1 LGRKFDEMPARRL
14 GCDVARILIVED
26 NPDSMKL
33 FRLVLEV
40 AGHRVTGLSG
50 GERLVETV
58 RVEQP
63 ELILLDIQL
72 PGEDGFQLHARLV
85 AMGAALPPVVALT
98 AHAMAGD
105 KERTL
110 AAGFDG
116 YLTKP
121 IDVTAFAQ
129 AVEGFLRGR
138 DSSAS
143 GAPDSAQ
150 SGDHPSS
157 DRTRRTPGR
166 RGR

>member
-1 LGRKFDEMPARRL
+1 MPAPRL
-14 GCDVARILIVED
+14 GWGVARILVVED

-33 FRLVLEV
+33 FRLVLEA
-40 AGHRVTGLSG
+40 AGHQVTGLAG

-58 RVEQP
+58 RAERP

-85 AMGAALPPVVALT
+85 KTGEALPPVVALT

-129 AVEGFLRGR
+129 AVEGFLRAR

-143 GAPDSAQ
+143 EAPDSEQ
-150 SGDHPSS
+150 SGDRPSS
-157 DRTRRTPGR
+157 GRTRRTPGR